1 MKNYV
6 FMKINNPNDALSGV
20 IIQNSGGQ
28 LDPNLLQ
35 ILDPVLL
42 HLLLPRQLC
51 VVHQRVL
58 QLVRTHYRQ
67 NISAN
72 VRRLSRWL
80 KLREFGSGIISYS
93 LVDGRDIGFGQGRR
107 HLVLVAGSWPCLVLD
122 GGGAQKV
129 GLQHRPLCLRLTF
142 QLLVLGYVLRFQ
154 LNSSWSSSDHG
165 LLLIILGTFT
175 WITLDGWQLSARR
188 FENKSFLGG
197 PKLKTKS
204 RV

>member
-93 LVDGRDIGFGQGRR
+93 LVDGRDIGFGQGGR
-107 HLVLVAGSWPCLVLD
+107 HLVLVAGSWTSWRLSAPPPPWPQSAAGRTCWP
-122 GGGAQKV
+122 GTGGAATPSPARSRSTPST
-129 GLQHRPLCLRLTF
+129 GTATT
-142 QLLVLGYVLRFQ
+142 
-154 LNSSWSSSDHG
+154 SSTD
-165 LLLIILGTFT
+165 TT
-175 WITLDGWQLSARR
+175 
-188 FENKSFLGG
+188 
-197 PKLKTKS
+197 
-204 RV
+204 

>member
-6 FMKINNPNDALSGV
+6 FMKINDPNDALSGV
-20 IIQNSGGQ
+20 IIQNSSRQ

-93 LVDGRDIGFGQGRR
+93 LVDGRDIGFG
-107 HLVLVAGSWPCLVLD
+107 
-122 GGGAQKV
+122 
-129 GLQHRPLCLRLTF
+129 
-142 QLLVLGYVLRFQ
+142 
-154 LNSSWSSSDHG
+154 
-165 LLLIILGTFT
+165 
-175 WITLDGWQLSARR
+175 
-188 FENKSFLGG
+188 
-197 PKLKTKS
+197 
-204 RV
+204 